1 MAYSTGTLTRRPT
14 MAEIPKEEQ
23 RLILEGELRRLKQA
37 EYLLTVRGR
46 VAEKLGDKKR
56 IESVA
61 SGLENTIKEIDFIE
75 EELKKCPVESS
86 EPK

>member
-1 MAYSTGTLTRRPT
+1 
-14 MAEIPKEEQ
+14 MAEIPKEDQ
-23 RLILEGELRRLKQA
+23 KLILEGELRRLKQA